1 MNTLFHAASLLLRH
15 LNLAPITI
23 SQKTEQFAFKEEE
36 LAEQFSPDEIGNEE
50 IDGQPTLLQTAQTAN
65 PGAERPWENLFE
77 PQVPQPI
84 KPVETQSNQQND
96 LLELHSVF
104 QAHQVRL

>member
-1 MNTLFHAASLLLRH
+1 MLFHAVFLLLRH

-23 SQKTEQFAFKEEE
+23 SQKSEQFAFKEEE
-36 LAEQFSPDEIGNEE
+36 LAQQFSADEIGNEE
-50 IDGQPTLLQTAQTAN
+50 IDGQPTLLQTVQTTN

-77 PQVPQPI
+77 PQVPQLT
-84 KPVETQSNQQND
+84 KPAETPSNQQND